1 MLQRTETYLQFGHVK
16 VQTRRSNNEAAPCE
30 RTSDKWESRMTVG
43 AILAQ
48 KGQSI
53 VSVSP
58 EASIAEVT
66 HVLAEHRIGAV
77 LVCNERGDLM
87 GILSERD
94 IVAALASD
102 GASVLDQTADHMM
115 TRHVTTAIARTTVG
129 EAMQMMTNGRF
140 RHLPVLDLGRVIGV
154 ISIGDVVK
162 ARMSQQEQ
170 EVDSLKAYVSGAA

>member
-1 MLQRTETYLQFGHVK
+1 
-16 VQTRRSNNEAAPCE
+16 
-30 RTSDKWESRMTVG
+30 MTVSS
-43 AILAQ
+43 ILAH
-48 KGQSI
+48 KGSSI
-53 VSVSP
+53 VSVHP
-58 EASIAEVT
+58 RASIVEVT

-102 GASVLDQTADHMM
+102 GASALDHRAEEMM
-115 TRHVTTAIARTTVG
+115 TVHVTTASLRTTVA

-140 RHLPVLDLGRVIGV
+140 RHLPVVDQGRLIGLV
-154 ISIGDVVK
+154 SIGDVVK

-170 EVDSLKAYVSGAA
+170 EVDSLKAYVAGAA